1 MQTGALRS
9 VVRAAIELTT
19 RHSREAVLDAILL
32 ELERLVPFDMASVMV
47 LEGDALRVVAGR
59 GFRRE
64 LDLATRRFRRDGNPR
79 LSRALKA
86 HGTVRFTDPSEAD
99 PFDGL
104 SPMDLAS
111 VHSCMAAPMRV
122 EGELL
127 GLITADAHEPGRFQA
142 EHEEL
147 MELFAALAAAA
158 MRNADLV
165 SALERAQAQLA
176 GEVETLAEEIR
187 DAAGGI
193 ELIGESAAARQLRE
207 EISTVGPT
215 DTGVLILGE
224 TGTGKELVA
233 RALHAASPRRQR
245 PLIRFDCSAVA
256 PNLIESEL
264 YGHVKGAFTGAVAHR
279 AGKLEVAHGGTLFLD
294 EVGELPL
301 HLQPRLLRAL
311 QERELERVGDH
322 RVRHVDVRVIAATN
336 RDLAEEVR
344 QGRFR
349 ADLFHRLAVYPI
361 RVAPLAE
368 RPDDIAPLVRHFVRK
383 LAPRLHLPHVQLD
396 EGFLRAL
403 ERAPWP
409 GNVRELE
416 NSVERALVRVRS
428 LRQPAPVLDAAAA
441 RALGLSTQRS
451 STTTTARPPALAA
464 GQTLKSATETFQRE
478 LLEAV
483 LRECDGNMAEAAR
496 RLGEDRSNLH
506 RRLKRLDVTP
516 L

>member
-1 MQTGALRS
+1 METGSLRA

-19 RHSREAVLDAILL
+19 RHNREAVLDAILL
-32 ELERLVPFDMASVMV
+32 ELERLVPYDMASVMV
-47 LEGDALRVVAGR
+47 LEGDALRMVAGR

-64 LDLATRRFRRDGNPR
+64 LDLGARRFRREENPR
-79 LSRALKA
+79 LARALKA
-86 HGTVRFTDPSEAD
+86 HGTVRFTDPHEAD

-104 SPMDLAS
+104 SPVALEH
-111 VHSCMAAPMRV
+111 VHSCMAAPMRL
-122 EGELL
+122 EGELV
-127 GLITADAHEPGRFQA
+127 GLITADAHQPQRFEA
-142 EHEEL
+142 AHEEL
-147 MELFAALAAAA
+147 MELFAALAAVAIH
-158 MRNADLV
+158 NADLV
-165 SALERAQAQLA
+165 SALERSGAQLT

-193 ELIGESAAARQLRE
+193 QIIGDSAAMRQLRE
-207 EISTVGPT
+207 EIAAVGPT

-233 RALHAASPRRQR
+233 RALHAASPRRTR

-279 AGKLEVAHGGTLFLD
+279 AGKLEIAQGGTLFLD

-311 QERELERVGDH
+311 QEREVERVGDH
-322 RVRHVDVRVIAATN
+322 RVRHLDVRIIAATN
-336 RDLAEEVR
+336 RDLQAEVR
-344 QGRFR
+344 AGRFR

-368 RPDDIAPLVRHFVRK
+368 RPEDLEPLVRHFVRK
-383 LAPRLHLPHVQLD
+383 LSPRLRRVDVKLED
-396 EGFLRAL
+396 GFLRAL

-416 NSVERALVRVRS
+416 NSVERALVRS
-428 LRQPAPVLDAAAA
+428 PVLDAAAA
-441 RALGLSTQRS
+441 RALGLSAGRS
-451 STTTTARPPALAA
+451 APARVEPPALSE
-464 GQTLKSATETFQRE
+464 GQTLRSATEDFQRG
-478 LLEAV
+478 LLKSV
-483 LRECDGNMAEAAR
+483 LAECGGNVAEAAR

-506 RRLKRLDVTP
+506 RRLARLSS
-516 L
+516 